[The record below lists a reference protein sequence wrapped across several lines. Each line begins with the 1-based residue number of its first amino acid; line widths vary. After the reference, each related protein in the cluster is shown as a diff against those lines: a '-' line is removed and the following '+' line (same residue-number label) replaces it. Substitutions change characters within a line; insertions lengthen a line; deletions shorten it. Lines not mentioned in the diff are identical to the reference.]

1 MKKDTKSTSE
11 DNKILEFPWKKD
23 NKKARSYR
31 GVILFVILV
40 VAIWVCLFSGDSS
53 FNYTNTVNVEPI
65 ALSTANNYDFT
76 SYKGGYILA
85 KDGKISCYNTNQQ
98 LQWETTSSKTSP
110 TIKVNENYALVYYNS
125 DNLAVVTNG
134 EKTRKIKTSGNVLY
148 GYVNT
153 NGSCVLLLKESGLK
167 NKIVVYNKNGEI
179 IYYRDNPDKHITY
192 ALLSDDN
199 KTLIT
204 SELITSGD
212 SISTELVVTNVN
224 KNEVKSTIKFE
235 NEIPGGY
242 FLTDKR
248 RMAVIFESS
257 MKSFDLDGKLKWET
271 KFENKSAFRF
281 SYDGGIF
288 AFVFNDD
295 DSANTGSEAV
305 FYNRKGKKIGSYKT
319 DQKIRGID
327 IFDKTVL
334 MTMDRQLIMVNT
346 KGKHISTSDVTYDM
360 KNSFLMGTKKC
371 ALIISN
377 SRDARLVPLA
387 K

>member
-1 MKKDTKSTSE
+1 MKKDTKSTSK
-11 DNKILEFPWKKD
+11 DDKILEFPWKKD
-23 NKKARSYR
+23 IKKSRSYR
-31 GVILFVILV
+31 SVILFFIAVIV
-40 VAIWVCLFSGDSS
+40 VLLCLFSGDGS
-53 FNYTNTVNVEPI
+53 FNYTNVVNEEPI
-65 ALSTANNYDFT
+65 TLSTANNYDFN
-76 SYKGGYILA
+76 SYKGGYLLA
-85 KDGKISCYNTNQQ
+85 KDGKISCFNTNQQ

-110 TIKVNENYALVYYNS
+110 TIKVNKDYALVYYNS

-134 EKTRKIKTSGNVLY
+134 EKTRKIKTSGNVVY

-153 NGSCVLLLKESGLK
+153 RGYCVLLLEESGLK

-179 IYYRDNPDKHITY
+179 VYYRDNPDKHITY

-199 KTLIT
+199 KTLVT

-212 SISTELVVTNVN
+212 SISTELVITNIN
-224 KNEVKSTIKFE
+224 KNEVTSGIKFE

-248 RMAVIFESS
+248 KIVVIFENR
-257 MKSFDLDGKLKWET
+257 MKSYNLDGKLNWET
-271 KFENKSAFRF
+271 KFDNKRVFKFA
-281 SYDGGIF
+281 YDDGVF

-305 FYNRKGKKIGSYKT
+305 FYDKKGKKIGSYKT
-319 DQKIRGID
+319 EQKIPDID

-334 MTMDRQLIMVNT
+334 LTMDRQLIMVNT
-346 KGKHISTSDVTYDM
+346 KGKHIFTSNVTYDV

-377 SRDARLVPLA
+377 SRDARLVPLT